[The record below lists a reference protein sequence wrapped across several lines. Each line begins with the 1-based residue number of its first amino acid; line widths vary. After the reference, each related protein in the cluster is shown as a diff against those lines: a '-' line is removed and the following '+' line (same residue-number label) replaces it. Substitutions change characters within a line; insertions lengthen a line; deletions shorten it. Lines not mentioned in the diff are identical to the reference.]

1 MTRLDQLAKVIRSK
15 NAGPYQ
21 ITFDLLFEDDER
33 YLRAAQAPALT
44 AGPIARLLGLPAE
57 DVQLYRHPRAR
68 AVKITVPRAAPAG
81 SLDDGDLYGA
91 QQHVWLYDIEVD

>member
-1 MTRLDQLAKVIRSK
+1 L
-15 NAGPYQ
+15 
-21 ITFDLLFEDDER
+21 
-33 YLRAAQAPALT
+33 LT
-44 AGPIARLLGLPAE
+44 AGPIARLLGLPAG
-57 DVQLYRHPRAR
+57 DVQLYPRAR